1 MPRNAR
7 RVTPGLRGQ
16 GRLVTE
22 SKDKTSEL
30 EGRLAELEAFF
41 DVEAL
46 RGEAEELGDEMS
58 RPGFW
63 DDPEEAKAVSARFSR
78 VQGRIELLD
87 GLRGS
92 LSDSGELL
100 ELAEEDR
107 ELLLEVEE
115 ELGRVERVLEEQE
128 IARLFSG
135 EYDEGDAIL
144 TINPGAGGV
153 DSQDWAEML
162 ARMYRRWAERR
173 GLGLEVIE
181 YTEGEEAGIKSA
193 TFTVSGEYAFGLL
206 SAERGVHRLVRISPF
221 DAGARRH
228 TSFASVAVA
237 PVVGEAVE
245 VEIEEKDLKVDTYR
259 ASGAGGQHVN
269 KTDSAVRIT
278 HLPTGI
284 VAQCQNERSQ
294 HQNRE
299 VAMRV
304 LRARLF
310 ELEREKREK
319 EIAAQSGEKAEIEWG
334 SQIRSY
340 VLHPYKLVKDHR
352 TGEETANVDR
362 VLDGDL
368 DAFIY
373 AYLKNRTAA

>member
-1 MPRNAR
+1 
-7 RVTPGLRGQ
+7 
-16 GRLVTE
+16 
-22 SKDKTSEL
+22 
-30 EGRLAELEAFF
+30 
-41 DVEAL
+41 
-46 RGEAEELGDEMS
+46 
-58 RPGFW
+58 
-63 DDPEEAKAVSARFSR
+63 
-78 VQGRIELLD
+78 
-87 GLRGS
+87 
-92 LSDSGELL
+92 
-100 ELAEEDR
+100 
-107 ELLLEVEE
+107 
-115 ELGRVERVLEEQE
+115 
-128 IARLFSG
+128 
-135 EYDEGDAIL
+135 
-144 TINPGAGGV
+144 
-153 DSQDWAEML
+153 
-162 ARMYRRWAERR
+162 
-173 GLGLEVIE
+173 
-181 YTEGEEAGIKSA
+181 
-193 TFTVSGEYAFGLL
+193 
-206 SAERGVHRLVRISPF
+206 
-221 DAGARRH
+221 
-228 TSFASVAVA
+228 
-237 PVVGEAVE
+237 VVGEAVE

-310 ELEREKREK
+310 EVEREKREQ

-362 VLDGDL
+362 VLDGDI

-373 AYLKNRTAA
+373 AYLKTRTAA

>member
-1 MPRNAR
+1 MSE
-7 RVTPGLRGQ
+7 LR
-16 GRLVTE
+16 E
-22 SKDKTSEL
+22 KTSVL
-30 EGRLAELEAFF
+30 EERLAELEAFF
-41 DVEAL
+41 GVERL
-46 RGEAEELGDEMS
+46 RDEAAKLGEQMS

-63 DDPEEAKAVSARFSR
+63 DDPEKAKEVSARFSR
-78 VQGRIELLD
+78 VEARMRLLE

-92 LSDSGELL
+92 LTDSEELL
-100 ELAEEDR
+100 ELAEDDGD
-107 ELLLEVEE
+107 LLSEVEE
-115 ELGRVERVLEEQE
+115 ELRRVEVVLEEQE
-128 IARLFSG
+128 VARLFAG

-144 TINPGAGGV
+144 TINSGAGGV

-173 GLGLEVIE
+173 GFGLEVIE

-221 DAGARRH
+221 DAGGRRH

-237 PVVGEAVE
+237 PVIDDRVE
-245 VEIEEKDLKVDTYR
+245 VDIDEKDLKIDTYR
-259 ASGAGGQHVN
+259 SSGAGGQHVN

-284 VAQCQNERSQ
+284 VVQVQNERSQ

-299 VAMRV
+299 VAMRI

-310 ELEREKREK
+310 ELEREKRER
-319 EIAAQSGEKAEIEWG
+319 EIASLGGEKADIEWG

-362 VLDGDL
+362 VLDGEL
-368 DAFIY
+368 DDFIY
-373 AYLKNRTAA
+373 AFLKNRTAA

>member
-1 MPRNAR
+1 M
-7 RVTPGLRGQ
+7 TELR
-16 GRLVTE
+16 E
-22 SKDKTSEL
+22 KTTEL
-30 EGRLAELEAFF
+30 EERLAELEAFF
-41 DVEAL
+41 NVEVL
-46 RGEAEELGDEMS
+46 RQRTSELAEEMS

-63 DDPEEAKAVSARFSR
+63 NDQEEARDISARFSR
-78 VQGRIELLD
+78 AEGRLKLLED
-87 GLRGS
+87 LRS
-92 LSDSGELL
+92 RLVDVEEYL
-100 ELAEEDR
+100 ELAEELEDLEGEADPVL
-107 ELLLEVEE
+107 ELEQ
-115 ELGRVERVLEEQE
+115 ELRRVEGVLEEQE
-128 IARLFSG
+128 IARLFTG
-135 EYDEGDAIL
+135 EYDEGAAIL

-162 ARMYRRWAERR
+162 SRMYRRWSERR
-173 GLGLEVIE
+173 GYEMSVIE

-193 TFTVSGEYAFGLL
+193 TFSVSGEHAFGLL

-237 PVVGEAVE
+237 PVIGDAVAVE
-245 VEIEEKDLKVDTYR
+245 VDEKDLKVDTYR

-284 VAQCQNERSQ
+284 VVQCQNERSQ

-299 VAMRV
+299 VAMGV

-310 ELEREKREK
+310 ELEREKRER
-319 EIAAQSGEKAEIEWG
+319 EIAAQSGEKADNEWG

-340 VLHPYKLVKDHR
+340 VLHPYKMVKDHR
-352 TGEETANVDR
+352 TGEQISDVDT
-362 VLDGDL
+362 VLDGDIDL
-368 DAFIY
+368 FIY
-373 AYLKNRTAA
+373 SYLKNRPSQGAA

>member
-1 MPRNAR
+1 VELR
-7 RVTPGLRGQ
+7 RV
-16 GRLVTE
+16 
-22 SKDKTSEL
+22 EL
-30 EGRLAELEAFF
+30 
-41 DVEAL
+41 
-46 RGEAEELGDEMS
+46 
-58 RPGFW
+58 
-63 DDPEEAKAVSARFSR
+63 
-78 VQGRIELLD
+78 
-87 GLRGS
+87 
-92 LSDSGELL
+92 
-100 ELAEEDR
+100 
-107 ELLLEVEE
+107 
-115 ELGRVERVLEEQE
+115 VLEEQE
-128 IARLFSG
+128 VARLFAG

-144 TINPGAGGV
+144 TINSGAGGV

-173 GLGLEVIE
+173 NFGLEVIE
-181 YTEGEEAGIKSA
+181 YTEDEEAGIKSA

-221 DAGARRH
+221 DASSRRH

-237 PVVGEAVE
+237 PVIDDRVE
-245 VEIEEKDLKVDTYR
+245 VEVDEKDLKIDTYR

-284 VAQCQNERSQ
+284 VVQCQNERSQ

-310 ELEREKREK
+310 ELERERRER
-319 EIAAQSGEKAEIEWG
+319 EIASIGGEKADIEWG

-362 VLDGDL
+362 VLDGGI

-373 AYLKNRTAA
+373 AYLKNRTVA

>member
-1 MPRNAR
+1 VPE
-7 RVTPGLRGQ
+7 P
-16 GRLVTE
+16 
-22 SKDKTSEL
+22 KDKTSEL
-30 EGRLAELEAFF
+30 EERLAELEAFF
-41 DVEAL
+41 DVDGL
-46 RGEAEELGDEMS
+46 RVEAEELGEEMS

-63 DDPEEAKAVSARFSR
+63 DDPDEARVASARFSR
-78 VQGRIELLD
+78 VQGRISLLE

-92 LSDSGELL
+92 LSDSEELL
-100 ELAEEDR
+100 ELAEKDG
-107 ELLLEVEE
+107 ELLSEVDE
-115 ELGRVERVLEEQE
+115 ELRRVERVLEEQE
-128 IARLFSG
+128 VARLFSG

-144 TINPGAGGV
+144 TINSGAGGV

-173 GLGLEVIE
+173 GFELEVIE
-181 YTEGEEAGIKSA
+181 YTEGEEAGLKSA
-193 TFTVSGEYAFGLL
+193 TFTVSGEYTFGLL

-310 ELEREKREK
+310 ELEREKREQ

-373 AYLKNRTAA
+373 AYLKHRTVA

>member
-1 MPRNAR
+1 MPEPRDRTA
-7 RVTPGLRGQ
+7 
-16 GRLVTE
+16 
-22 SKDKTSEL
+22 EL
-30 EGRLAELEAFF
+30 EERLAELEAFF
-41 DVEAL
+41 DVEGL
-46 RGEAEELGDEMS
+46 REEAEELGDEMS

-63 DDPEEAKAVSARFSR
+63 DDPEEARTVSARFSR

-87 GLRGS
+87 GLRGT
-92 LSDSGELL
+92 LSDSEELL
-100 ELAEEDR
+100 ELAEEDV
-107 ELLLEVEE
+107 ELLSEVEE

-128 IARLFSG
+128 VARLFSG

-162 ARMYRRWAERR
+162 ARMYRRWVERR
-173 GLGLEVIE
+173 GFGLEVIE

-193 TFTVSGEYAFGLL
+193 TFTVSGENAFGLL

-310 ELEREKREK
+310 EVEREKREQ

-362 VLDGDL
+362 VLDGDI

-373 AYLKNRTAA
+373 AYLKTRTAA